1 MTHEFPERSTAVLAL
16 LVGLPDPPN
25 HKRGTMAAHA
35 QRLNETSP
43 LDVVELDLVLRIGR
57 QLCNSIRAAYEP
69 GSAEHANASKAR
81 DALGAL
87 WSAS

>member
-1 MTHEFPERSTAVLAL
+1 MTHEFPERSKAAVLA

-35 QRLNETSP
+35 QRLTETSP
-43 LDVVELDLVLRIGR
+43 LDAVELDLVLRIGR
-57 QLCNSIRAAYEP
+57 QLCNSIRAAYGP
-69 GSAEHANASKAR
+69 GTPEHASATQAR

>member
-16 LVGLPDPPN
+16 VGLPNPPN
-25 HKRGTMAAHA
+25 HKCGTMAAHA

-57 QLCNSIRAAYEP
+57 QLCNSIRGAYWP
-69 GSAEHANASKAR
+69 STSEHANATQAR